1 MLAVG
6 FNSEK
11 EKEAHQRSKF
21 LIMPSL
27 ETPIMDTPKKSTLN
41 SQIVHRTLKP

>member
-1 MLAVG
+1 LAVG

-11 EKEAHQRSKF
+11 EKEAHRRSKF

-27 ETPIMDTPKKSTLN
+27 ETPIMDTLKKSTLD
-41 SQIVHRTLKP
+41 L